1 MAYNSAHTGPEIDA
15 AVQLLGQIQ
24 DARDGTSQDLIK
36 VKGLSSQ
43 VKADAI
49 QVSADAQT
57 VAEKAAQVASSSAAV
72 EQARVQVVSATVA
85 AEEAM
90 GEAALSANSAQESQA
105 AASVSEH
112 AAAQSQLAAGLSE
125 QVSAEHAAE
134 ATQAANQVSADRMA
148 AQSSAESAATS
159 ARNAEAVV
167 TGGTASV
174 TPNPGLIPLADSA
187 GKIDADWLPESIAR
201 AGEVQAAAAAAAEAV
216 DTAAEAQ
223 SRTERFLLPSP
234 EAPVVRDDDSPL
246 QVGDRYFNA
255 VDQVEF
261 IYTNYG
267 WQANDS
273 LQAIAELRGEITET
287 PIALGI
293 PRADSSG
300 KINPD
305 WLGGFFYDY
314 SELRAYQ
321 GNSSRIV
328 VTRPG
333 LYGEFRSLGVIPGFI
348 DTDGT
353 YIITV
358 TGVVYE
364 RIHDGRINVHWFN
377 CPLDGVTDGTAAF
390 AKWTSQLKIGR
401 ALIPPG
407 KYVVSEIN
415 FKTVGQSPTIGGLE
429 VEATGATI
437 VSECAVRAD
446 SCKRLTITGLE
457 GFSTDL
463 HLNGAWFAQMKDL
476 KMRLL
481 ICGSAQG
488 TVFSDNYWNTFIGG
502 QFQAVMTHQN
512 STAPSNKFDF
522 INVALRGNASQGYVQ
537 AQDYAFRF
545 MANQNVQSWTWQ
557 GGDISYHTVDILY
570 ADVSNTADIE
580 MLFDDTYLDSKYVR
594 LKSRPKTRIRTDSH
608 AANEMPNVAA
618 ISEVARGASNGY
630 RSDRAAGW
638 KSDTGYN
645 MIPNGDFYDVLPSY
659 VGAGL
664 PIGSANSAVITPK
677 TGASFSGGIRGNY
690 ININQALTASNSV
703 RIRPKAL
710 PTTARCSC
718 VLVARNA
725 APGSKT
731 LRVSFSGLFFSATL
745 TDNDW
750 STVNITTGADIP
762 AGTVSDI
769 QIYTEDGTAFNVDV
783 CYAGVFVGETPML
796 FLPADRH
803 QKLYGSVA
811 WNPPSVAAGQQSP
824 AQLVLVPGV
833 NVGDFADA
841 SFTLPLG
848 GAALKASVS
857 AQDTV
862 EVFLKND
869 TAASI
874 DLGAGTL
881 RVRVEKASY

>member
-1 MAYNSAHTGPEIDA
+1 MADQTQRLEIATVRSEVGSNIVFRFANDA
-15 AVQLLGQIQ
+15 ANADRIPTQSGDIQNLKQVVLEIQQ
-24 DARDGTSQDLIK
+24 DA
-36 VKGLSSQ
+36 
-43 VKADAI
+43 
-49 QVSADAQT
+49 
-57 VAEKAAQVASSSAAV
+57 AEKISISTTIYPS
-72 EQARVQVVSATVA
+72 VA
-85 AEEAM
+85 AGLAATADQGIFLVQSNDADEIYTVWQNQGGTAVNT
-90 GEAALSANSAQESQA
+90 GKTALSATAIQTALEASNEAAQA
-105 AASVSEH
+105 AEN
-112 AAAQSQLAAGLSE
+112 AADIATTRTARYLAPS
-125 QVSAEHAAE
+125 
-134 ATQAANQVSADRMA
+134 ATQ
-148 AQSSAESAATS
+148 
-159 ARNAEAVV
+159 
-167 TGGTASV
+167 
-174 TPNPGLIPLADSA
+174 
-187 GKIDADWLPESIAR
+187 
-201 AGEVQAAAAAAAEAV
+201 
-216 DTAAEAQ
+216 
-223 SRTERFLLPSP
+223 
-234 EAPVVRDDDSPL
+234 PVVRDDGLPL
-246 QVGDRYFNA
+246 QVGDVWFDTKGQTEYRYT
-255 VDQVEF
+255 DE
-261 IYTNYG
+261 G
-267 WQANDS
+267 WRPNDS
-273 LQAIAELRGEITET
+273 LVAVAELRGEITET
-287 PIALGI
+287 PIAQGI
-293 PRADSSG
+293 PRADSTG
-300 KINPD
+300 KISPD

-314 SELRAYQ
+314 PALRSYR
-321 GNSSRIV
+321 GNSGRIV
-328 VTRPG
+328 VTKPG

-348 DTDGT
+348 DNDGT
-353 YIITV
+353 YIVTV

-390 AKWTSQLKIGR
+390 AKWASQLKVGR

-407 KYVVSEIN
+407 KYVASEIN
-415 FKTVGQSPTIGGLE
+415 FKTVGQSPTVGGLE

-437 VSECAVRAD
+437 ISECAVRAD

-522 INVALRGNASQGYVQ
+522 INVALRGNASQGYTQ

-545 MANQNVQSWTWQ
+545 MANQNAQSWTWQ
-557 GGDISYHTVDILY
+557 GGDISYHNLDILY
-570 ADVSNTADIE
+570 ADASNTADIE

-618 ISEVARGASNGY
+618 ISEVARGSSSGY

-638 KSDTGYN
+638 KSETGYN
-645 MIPNGDFYDVLPSY
+645 MVPNGDFYDVLPSY
-659 VGAGL
+659 VGASL
-664 PIGSANSAVITPK
+664 PIGSANGAVITPK

-731 LRVSFSGLFFSATL
+731 LRVSFSGLFFNATL

-750 STVNITTGADIP
+750 STVNITTGADVP

-769 QIYTEDGTAFNVDV
+769 QIYTEDGTAFNVDI

-824 AQLVLVPGV
+824 AQVVLVPGV

-869 TAASI
+869 TGASI

-881 RVRVEKASY
+881 KVRVERASY

>member
-1 MAYNSAHTGPEIDA
+1 MADQTQRLEIATVRAEVGSNIVFRFANDA
-15 AVQLLGQIQ
+15 ANADKIPTQSGDIQNLNQVVLEIQQ
-24 DARDGTSQDLIK
+24 DA
-36 VKGLSSQ
+36 
-43 VKADAI
+43 
-49 QVSADAQT
+49 
-57 VAEKAAQVASSSAAV
+57 AEKISIATTIYP
-72 EQARVQVVSATVA
+72 TVA
-85 AEEAM
+85 AGLAATPNQSIFLVQSGEEDEIYTVWKN
-90 GEAALSANSAQESQA
+90 EAGTAVNTGKTALSATAIQTALDASNEAAQA
-105 AASVSEH
+105 AED
-112 AAAQSQLAAGLSE
+112 AADVAITRTARYLAP
-125 QVSAEHAAE
+125 SA
-134 ATQAANQVSADRMA
+134 
-148 AQSSAESAATS
+148 
-159 ARNAEAVV
+159 
-167 TGGTASV
+167 
-174 TPNPGLIPLADSA
+174 TP
-187 GKIDADWLPESIAR
+187 
-201 AGEVQAAAAAAAEAV
+201 
-216 DTAAEAQ
+216 
-223 SRTERFLLPSP
+223 
-234 EAPVVRDDDSPL
+234 PVVRDDGLPL
-246 QVGDRYFNA
+246 EIGDIWFST
-255 VDQVEF
+255 VDQTEYR
-261 IYTNYG
+261 YTDDG
-267 WQANDS
+267 WQPNDS
-273 LQAIAELRGEITET
+273 LLAIAELRGEISEE
-287 PIALGI
+287 PMAQGI
-293 PRADSSG
+293 PRANSSG

-321 GNSSRIV
+321 GNFGRIV
-328 VTRPG
+328 VTKPG
-333 LYGEFRSLGVIPGFI
+333 LYGEFRSLGVIPGFV
-348 DTDGT
+348 DTEGT
-353 YIITV
+353 YIVTE

-437 VSECAVRAD
+437 ISECAVRAD

-481 ICGSAQG
+481 ICGSAPG
-488 TVFSDNYWNTFIGG
+488 AVFSDNYWNTFLGG

-522 INVALRGNASQGYVQ
+522 INVALRGNASQGYEQ

-545 MANQNVQSWTWQ
+545 MANQNAQSWTWQ

-570 ADVSNTADIE
+570 ADPANTADIE
-580 MLFDDTYLDSKYVR
+580 MLFGDTYLDSKYVR

-608 AANEMPNVAA
+608 AANDMPNVAA
-618 ISEVARGASNGY
+618 ISEVARGSSSGY

-645 MIPNGDFYDVLPSY
+645 LVPNGDFYDVLPSY
-659 VGAGL
+659 VGPGL

-690 ININQALTASNSV
+690 LNINQALTASNSV
-703 RIRPKAL
+703 RIRPKPL
-710 PTTARCSC
+710 STTARCSC
-718 VLVARNA
+718 VIVARNA
-725 APGSKT
+725 AVGSKT

-745 TDNDW
+745 TDSDW
-750 STVNITTGADIP
+750 STVNITTGADVA

-769 QIYTEDGTAFNVDV
+769 QIYTEDGTAFNVDI

-803 QKLYGSVA
+803 QKLYGAVS
-811 WNPPSVAAGQQSP
+811 WNPPNVSAGQQSP
-824 AQLVLVPGV
+824 PQTVTVPGV
-833 NVGDFADA
+833 TVGDFADA

-869 TAASI
+869 TASAI